1 MGISTGCA
9 LIVGLRAEDLPKEL
23 IDECNAGDY
32 YEVLS
37 EDGRLQL
44 HGVSP
49 HFDADWSE
57 RYWGICVV
65 HEYWG
70 GAELPEDLAEKIE
83 KAKATFREKVG
94 AEAKVFIS
102 PDVC

>member
-9 LIVGLRAEDLPKEL
+9 LIVGLLADELPKAL
-23 IDECNAGDY
+23 IDECEAGDY
-32 YEVLS
+32 YEILG
-37 EDGRLQL
+37 EDGRLGL

-49 HFDADWSE
+49 YFDCPWTE
-57 RYWGICVV
+57 QYWGVCIG

-70 GAELPEDLAEKIE
+70 GMELPADLNDKIE

-94 AEAKVFIS
+94 AEPKVFIS